1 MPDSWIRVTVAGMPD
16 LALRKASGAGGV
28 AIYRHST
35 ERTSVLCGNLS
46 LTDVRRFTISELY
59 LHPWRGEE

>member
-1 MPDSWIRVTVAGMPD
+1 MPD
-16 LALRKASGAGGV
+16 LGLQKANGGGGV
-28 AIYRHST
+28 AIYRHCT

-59 LHPWRGEE
+59 PHPWRGEE

>member
-1 MPDSWIRVTVAGMPD
+1 MPDSWNRVTVAGMPD
-16 LALRKASGAGGV
+16 LGLQKANGGGGV

-59 LHPWRGEE
+59 PHPWRGEG